1 MQVPKESSSNINSKE
16 SVSDTGSQRMRAIA
30 YSMDALIPGL
40 YVWLGPLRVRIGG
53 SLPEEN
59 YPGEVQSQVGIAVVL
74 PGYRIYSTYRGSY
87 DPR

>member
-1 MQVPKESSSNINSKE
+1 MLKNQTVQTKTTVNNRS
-16 SVSDTGSQRMRAIA
+16 AIA

-40 YVWLGPLRVRIGG
+40 YIWIGSLVLRIGG

-59 YPGEVQSQVGIAVVL
+59 YPGTIHSPAGLALVL
-74 PGYRIYSTYRGSY
+74 PGYRIFTTYSGSY